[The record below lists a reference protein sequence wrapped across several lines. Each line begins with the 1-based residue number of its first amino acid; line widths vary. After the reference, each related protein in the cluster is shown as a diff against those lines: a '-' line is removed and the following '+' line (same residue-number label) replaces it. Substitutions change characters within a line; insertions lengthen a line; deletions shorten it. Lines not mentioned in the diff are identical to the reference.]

1 MSALPLLCPLCLC
14 YVHSRLHSA
23 PELCSS
29 HAHDSVTVCTR
40 AVEKDLPQLTFC
52 VRVPCASQQEKQKEL
67 KMERER
73 SDSSMAKRGLA
84 EERDRIKER

>member
-1 MSALPLLCPLCLC
+1 
-14 YVHSRLHSA
+14 
-23 PELCSS
+23 
-29 HAHDSVTVCTR
+29 
-40 AVEKDLPQLTFC
+40 
-52 VRVPCASQQEKQKEL
+52 VPSQQEKQKEL

>member
-1 MSALPLLCPLCLC
+1 M
-14 YVHSRLHSA
+14 
-23 PELCSS
+23 
-29 HAHDSVTVCTR
+29 TVCTR

-52 VRVPCASQQEKQKEL
+52 VRVPSQQEKQKEL